1 MLDAKFSQDKTKK
14 SSTDTGRKPRYLQ
27 TKMAHVNIDRHHTS
41 SERGSYFVIAILTG
55 MLCFS
60 NQIMAKQGNSI
71 PEWRPQSSEKLVKL
85 PSTYLKKSIE
95 SDFADS
101 KLGMAIEAAG
111 EQTRHKILS
120 LSDLKN
126 AIGQAEGDVKTELR
140 HQLLA
145 EKRAYVN
152 IVSHKNKMRWKQLM
166 TKQRLFERILKK
178 ISQKNTALTPTR
190 KVLIEKQ
197 EAAKKRFNQS
207 MSKVDLKLFETA
219 SIPESAY
226 SRKYSK
232 NMAVINQLLA
242 TVNKH
247 RMNRAV
253 QVDGRQLNKQEYIQ
267 QLLSETQ
274 SEIAILEQ
282 EETILGYMAK
292 LVALDALT
300 LSEEALDAELADSDV
315 PSEKGPAEAANLFL
329 ND

>member
-1 MLDAKFSQDKTKK
+1 MSYAEMINKNPRSALFSTAQTPTRQLTNLNVLKIGHKPI
-14 SSTDTGRKPRYLQ
+14 STQY
-27 TKMAHVNIDRHHTS
+27 V
-41 SERGSYFVIAILTG
+41 SYIAIGLFIGIVCLT
-55 MLCFS
+55 
-60 NQIMAKQGNSI
+60 NQSMAKQENSM
-71 PEWRPQSSEKLVKL
+71 PDWRPQSSEKLVKL

-101 KLGMAIEAAG
+101 KLGLAIEASS
-111 EQTRHKILS
+111 EKTRLKILS

-126 AIGQAEGDVKTELR
+126 AINQAEGETKTELR

-178 ISQKNTALTPTR
+178 ISQKNTSLTPTR

-197 EAAKKRFNQS
+197 DAAKKRFNQS

-219 SIPESAY
+219 SIPESTY

-232 NMAVINQLLA
+232 NMAVINQLLT

-247 RMNRAV
+247 RMNRAI
-253 QVDGRQLNKQEYIQ
+253 QIDGRQLNKQEYIQ
-267 QLLSETQ
+267 QLLSDTQ
-274 SEIAILEQ
+274 SEVAILEQ

-300 LSEEALDAELADSDV
+300 LSEEALDAELADSDT
-315 PSEKGPAEAANLFL
+315 PSDKGPAEAANLFL

>member
-1 MLDAKFSQDKTKK
+1 MLHTKLINNKFRSSLICISKIPPHLLTKTNTLKINHRPT
-14 SSTDTGRKPRYLQ
+14 SPR
-27 TKMAHVNIDRHHTS
+27 H
-41 SERGSYFVIAILTG
+41 GSYFTISLLIG
-55 MLCFS
+55 MLCFT
-60 NQIMAKQGNSI
+60 NQTIAKQNNSI
-71 PEWRPQSSEKLVKL
+71 PEWNPQSSEKLVKL

-101 KLGMAIEAAG
+101 KLGMAIEVSS
-111 EQTRHKILS
+111 EETRLKILS
-120 LSDLKN
+120 LADLKN
-126 AIGQAEGDVKTELR
+126 AIDQAEGDIKTELR
-140 HQLLA
+140 HQLLG

-178 ISQKNTALTPTR
+178 ISQKNISLTPN
-190 KVLIEKQ
+190 KKILIEKQ

-219 SIPESAY
+219 SIPESTY

-232 NMAVINQLLA
+232 NMAVINQLLT

-247 RMNRAV
+247 RMTRAV
-253 QVDGRQLNKQEYIQ
+253 QLDGRQLNKQEYIQ
-267 QLLSETQ
+267 QLLSDTQ

-300 LSEEALDAELADSDV
+300 LSEEALDAELADSDI
-315 PSEKGPAEAANLFL
+315 PSDKGPAEAANLFL